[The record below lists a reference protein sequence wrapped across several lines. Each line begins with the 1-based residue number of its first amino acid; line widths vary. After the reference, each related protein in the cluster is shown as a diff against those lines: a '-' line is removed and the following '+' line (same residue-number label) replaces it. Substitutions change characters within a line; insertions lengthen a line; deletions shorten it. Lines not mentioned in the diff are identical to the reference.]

1 MSPTEIL
8 ARLARRLADPG
19 NTAGNGRG
27 LSMGDHAALRR
38 MDPLAPGKAAS
49 VVYGLLAELDVPLD
63 HAELVQRWTV
73 LIHALAL
80 LHGAHEKST
89 SIGTALSA
97 INFGEARLEQL
108 LSADFGVLA
117 DIVPRLAR
125 RLHSKSQR
133 MDFSQLTYLL
143 LHIDR
148 DPDEAEKARQ
158 NIAKSFVIAAHH
170 EKESRK
176 AS

>member
-1 MSPTEIL
+1 ML
-8 ARLARRLADPG
+8 ARLARRLANPG
-19 NTAGNGRG
+19 NTAGNVPG

-38 MDPLAPGKAAS
+38 MEPLAAGRAAR

-80 LHGAHEKST
+80 AHGAHEKSI
-89 SIGTALSA
+89 SIGTALFA

-108 LSADFGVLA
+108 LSADFAVLA

-133 MDFSQLTYLL
+133 MDFSQLTNLL
-143 LHIDR
+143 LNIDR
-148 DPDEAEKARQ
+148 DSDKAEKARQ
-158 NIAKSFVIAAHH
+158 DIAKSFVIAAHH

>member
-1 MSPTEIL
+1 MSPTEML
-8 ARLARRLADPG
+8 TRLARRLAEPG
-19 NTAGNGRG
+19 NTPGNGRG

-38 MDPLAPGKAAS
+38 MDPLAPGRAAR

-63 HAELVQRWTV
+63 HTESVQRWTV

-80 LHGAHEKST
+80 AHGGHEKTT
-89 SIGTALSA
+89 SIGTALVS

-108 LSADFGVLA
+108 LSADFAVLA

-125 RLHSKSQR
+125 RLHAQSQR
-133 MDFSQLTYLL
+133 MDFSQIVYLL
-143 LHIDR
+143 LTIDR
-148 DPDEAEKARQ
+148 DSHTAEKARQ
-158 NIAKSFVIAAHH
+158 DIAKSFVIAAHH